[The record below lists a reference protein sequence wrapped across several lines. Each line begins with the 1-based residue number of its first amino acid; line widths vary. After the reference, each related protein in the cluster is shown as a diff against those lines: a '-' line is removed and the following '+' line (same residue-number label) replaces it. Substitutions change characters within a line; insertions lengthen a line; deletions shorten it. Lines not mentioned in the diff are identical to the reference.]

1 MTMLANGGRPAARLI
16 TGAHQRTAGL
26 YLALREAAASDTDL
40 ARRLREVEERRLVSA
55 EQGLSSTGYSTS
67 HPKRRRK
74 GEGHEGHQAGRDR
87 PDVPHGG
94 DRRCAGGGGVAG
106 RRRRYPDRCVEPHEC
121 RQVVWLRGAT
131 QVAPGVRF
139 RGRDRSG
146 WLRWSRVCE
155 VIAVQAPR
163 ELVWRTIATPLLPD
177 STEWRIALE
186 SVGGGTRIVQSYQVT
201 RCPGWFPWVVVRV
214 NPAHIDRGGALGEDL
229 RRSGVIA
236 AGDARVVE
244 SAG

>member
-1 MTMLANGGRPAARLI
+1 MKATKRDGIARTCRTEVIVGAPVEAVWRPSRHGSPPRSGRGSGP
-16 TGAHQRTAGL
+16 
-26 YLALREAAASDTDL
+26 S
-40 ARRLREVEERRLVSA
+40 RR
-55 EQGLSSTGYSTS
+55 
-67 HPKRRRK
+67 
-74 GEGHEGHQAGRDR
+74 
-87 PDVPHGG
+87 
-94 DRRCAGGGGVAG
+94 
-106 RRRRYPDRCVEPHEC
+106 

-139 RGRDRSG
+139 RGRNRSG

-163 ELVWRTIATPLLPD
+163 ELGWRTIATPLLPD

-201 RCPGWFPWVVVRV
+201 RCPGWFPWVVVVVVRV